1 MAAASP
7 SNCPFLAGGML
18 TERMFF
24 VGREDEIRFIIQN
37 MTNAQ
42 PTSVNIVGDRKIG
55 KSSLLYHIYQTYEG
69 RVPAYGRQPQDFV
82 VVYLSLKSANCR
94 KPEDFYRA
102 VAQEFLNRGS
112 VQANPDLSQPLQ
124 VTPFD
129 VHSFSQAMG
138 KWKQAKVLPV
148 ICLDDFEEL
157 LEANS
162 PFDDPFYDNLRSLEN
177 LSQLMLVIASRKK
190 LQDCMN
196 QQSRLTS
203 GFFNVS
209 QTWTLQGLSTA
220 QVWDLVRLPGSSNPA
235 LSEEKQNLAIQWGE
249 GRPYNLQLAGKYLW
263 EAQTHNHSDE
273 WAQRRFEEDA
283 PQVPKSRN
291 YGRMIFMAIGRIG
304 RWGQKLGDTADDW
317 GNFLKGMITIVTFSL
332 LLVGVVKWNDFA
344 NFMQQSLNEI
354 LDNAQTKEEDNK
366 E

>member
-1 MAAASP
+1 MAAASS

-55 KSSLLYHIYQTYEG
+55 KSSLLHHIYQTYEE

-94 KPEDFYRA
+94 KPEDFYQA
-102 VAQEFLNRGS
+102 VAQEFLSRAS
-112 VQANPDLSQPLQ
+112 VQANLDLSQPLQ

-177 LSQLMLVIASRKK
+177 LSQLMLVIGSRKK
-190 LQDCMN
+190 LQDYISR
-196 QQSRLTS
+196 QSGRTS

-209 QTWTLQGLSTA
+209 QTWRLQGFSPA
-220 QVWDLVRLPGSSNPA
+220 KAMDLVRLPGVNNPA
-235 LSEEKQNLAIQWGE
+235 LSEERQNLAIKWGE
-249 GRPYNLQLAGKYLW
+249 GQPYLLQLAGKCLW
-263 EAQTHNHSDE
+263 EAQTHNQSDE
-273 WAQRRFEEDA
+273 WAKRRFEEDA
-283 PQVPKSRN
+283 HQVLRSRN

-304 RWGQKLGDTADDW
+304 SWGQNLGDTADDW
-317 GNFLKGMITIVTFSL
+317 GNFLKGMITLVTFSL
-332 LLVGVVKWNDFA
+332 LLLGIVKWQDFA
-344 NFMQQSLNEI
+344 GFMQQSLNEI

>member
-55 KSSLLYHIYQTYEG
+55 KSSLLYRIYQTYEE

-94 KPEDFYRA
+94 KPEDFYQA
-102 VAQEFLNRGS
+102 VAQEFLSRAS

-190 LQDCMN
+190 LQDYMN

-235 LSEEKQNLAIQWGE
+235 LSEERQNLAIKWGE
-249 GRPYNLQLAGKYLW
+249 GQPYLLQLAGKCLW
-263 EAQTHNHSDE
+263 QNHSLE
-273 WAQRRFEEDA
+273 LAQQRFKEDA
-283 PQVPKSRN
+283 HQVPKSRN
-291 YGRMIFMAIGRIG
+291 YGRMIFLAIGGIG
-304 RWGQKLGDTADDW
+304 LWGQKLGDTADDW
-317 GNFLKGMITIVTFSL
+317 GNFLKGMITLVTFSL
-332 LLVGVVKWNDFA
+332 LLVGVVKWQDFA
-344 NFMQQSLNEI
+344 GFMQQSINEI
-354 LDNAQTKEEDNK
+354 LENAQTKEEENQ
-366 E
+366 

>member
-1 MAAASP
+1 MAAASS

-55 KSSLLYHIYQTYEG
+55 KSSLLHHIYQTYEE
-69 RVPAYGRQPQDFV
+69 RVPVYGRQPQDFV

-94 KPEDFYRA
+94 KPEDFYQA

-112 VQANPDLSQPLQ
+112 VQANPDLAQPLQ

-157 LEANS
+157 LESNS

-177 LSQLMLVIASRKK
+177 LSQLMLVIVSRKK
-190 LQDCMN
+190 LQDYISR
-196 QQSRLTS
+196 QSGRTS

-209 QTWTLQGLSTA
+209 QTWRLQGLSTA
-220 QVWDLVRLPGSSNPA
+220 QAWDLVRLPGVNNPA
-235 LSEEKQNLAIQWGE
+235 LSEERQNLAIKWGE
-249 GRPYNLQLAGKYLW
+249 GQPYLLQLAGKCLW
-263 EAQTHNHSDE
+263 DAQQQNRSSE

-283 PQVPKSRN
+283 HQVPRPRN
-291 YGRMIFMAIGRIG
+291 YGRMIFMTIGRIG
-304 RWGQKLGDTADDW
+304 RWGQNLGDTADNW
-317 GNFLKGMITIVTFSL
+317 GNFLKGMITLVTFSL
-332 LLVGVVKWNDFA
+332 LLLGIVKWQDFA
-344 NFMQQSLNEI
+344 GFMQQTINEI
-354 LDNAQTKEEDNK
+354 LENAQTKEKEDK
-366 E
+366 